1 MTNSSDSI
9 YEFEFYCPY
18 CDAQYDNYYAR
29 FSGPTNHID
38 QKVKCDI
45 CGNTF
50 RLQTYLEIVIE
61 TSKKLEGD

>member
-1 MTNSSDSI
+1 MTNSSDNI

-29 FSGPTNHID
+29 ITGPTNRID
-38 QKVKCDI
+38 IKLKCDI

-50 RLQTYLEIVIE
+50 RLQAYQEIVIE
-61 TSKKLEGD
+61 ASKKLDD